1 MDSIKAPIDFVGMNY
16 YSENPA
22 VYDETAPFGAKSVA
36 SWQDT
41 SDMGWYI
48 TPAGLLRQMR
58 WMHEISGGLPLFI
71 TENGYA
77 NADIVSPDGRAHDKP
92 RIEYLKKH
100 FEVCAQ
106 AIREQINL
114 KGYFVWSFMDNFEWT
129 AGYTKRFGI
138 VYVDY
143 ATQER
148 IPKDS
153 AYFFRDTIAGYCEW

>member
-1 MDSIKAPIDFVGMNY
+1 MNY

-22 VYDETAPFGAKSVA
+22 VYDETSPFRAKTVK

-41 SDMGWYI
+41 SDTGWYV
-48 TPAGLLRQMR
+48 TPAGLLRQIR
-58 WMHEISGGLPLFI
+58 WMHEISRGLPLFV

-77 NADIVSPDGRAHDKP
+77 NADIVSPDGRVHDKP

-100 FEVCAQ
+100 LAVCAR
-106 AIREQINL
+106 ALRENINL
-114 KGYFVWSFMDNFEWT
+114 KGYFVWSFMDNFEW
-129 AGYTKRFGI
+129 AMGYTKRFGI
-138 VYVDY
+138 VYIDY

-153 AYFFRDTIAGYCEW
+153 AYFFRDTIAGYGEW